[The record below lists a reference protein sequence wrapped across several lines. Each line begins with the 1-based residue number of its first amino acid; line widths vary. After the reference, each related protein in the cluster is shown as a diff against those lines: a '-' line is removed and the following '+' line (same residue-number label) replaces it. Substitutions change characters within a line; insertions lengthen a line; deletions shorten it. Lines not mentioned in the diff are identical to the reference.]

1 MRPILSRQH
10 GVTLLMSLVF
20 LLLMT
25 LMALTSFKLG
35 KASLQIAG
43 NQQQRG
49 QGLAAAQGAIEQVIS
64 STQFSKTPADA
75 VSHSCNGVPNT
86 TCVDVDGDGVTD
98 INVAVTPTCV
108 SSKVIP
114 VAALDFTNPNDV
126 GCISGANQA
135 FGVVGGAN
143 NDSMCANMLWDVQ
156 AVATDTLNNAQNV
169 VHQGTAVRGAATTTC
184 P

>member
-1 MRPILSRQH
+1 MKPILLRQN
-10 GVTLLMSLVF
+10 GVSLLMSLVF

-35 KASLQIAG
+35 KTSLQIAG

-64 STQFSKTPADA
+64 SPQFATTPGDA
-75 VSHSCNGVPNT
+75 VPNSCNGVPNT
-86 TCVDVDGDGVTD
+86 TCVDVDGDGVID

-114 VAALDFTNPNDV
+114 VASLDFTNPNDA
-126 GCISGANQA
+126 GCLAGASQD
-135 FGVVGGAN
+135 FGIVGGAN
-143 NDSMCANMLWDVQ
+143 NNSMCANMLWDVQ
-156 AVATDTLNNAQNV
+156 AVATDTLNNAKNV
-169 VHQGTAVRGAATTTC
+169 VHQGTAVRVAATTTC